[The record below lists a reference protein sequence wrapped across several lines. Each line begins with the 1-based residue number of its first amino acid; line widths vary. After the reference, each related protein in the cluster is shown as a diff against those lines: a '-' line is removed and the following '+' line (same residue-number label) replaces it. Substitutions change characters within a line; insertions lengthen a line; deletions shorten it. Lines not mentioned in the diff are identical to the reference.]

1 MFERQNLLL
10 VGSRKRILTVTLE
23 LVLSISRK
31 SLKRVASNKCL
42 DVELTSVWHG
52 TLIIGEGTDLTNFR
66 PIATLSAFTQIFE
79 KLVYK
84 QLKKLDFLFKYQVG
98 FRMGRSTVQAIT
110 EIADAL
116 RKAIDN
122 TFVQMRIFVD
132 FWKLSTRLTIV
143 FSYKN

>member
-1 MFERQNLLL
+1 MPNLL
-10 VGSRKRILTVTLE
+10 K
-23 LVLSISRK
+23 ISK
-31 SLKRVASNKCL
+31 ITPFDKGGK
-42 DVELTSVWHG
+42 
-52 TLIIGEGTDLTNFR
+52 ITDPTNFR
-66 PIATLSAFTQIFE
+66 PISTLSAFTQIFE

-98 FRMGRSTVQAIT
+98 FRKGRSTAQAIT

-132 FWKLSTRLTIV
+132 F
-143 FSYKN
+143 

>member
-1 MFERQNLLL
+1 ML
-10 VGSRKRILTVTLE
+10 VGSRKRILTVSLE

-66 PIATLSAFTQIFE
+66 PIATLSAFTKIFE

-98 FRMGRSTVQAIT
+98 FRKGRSTVQAIT